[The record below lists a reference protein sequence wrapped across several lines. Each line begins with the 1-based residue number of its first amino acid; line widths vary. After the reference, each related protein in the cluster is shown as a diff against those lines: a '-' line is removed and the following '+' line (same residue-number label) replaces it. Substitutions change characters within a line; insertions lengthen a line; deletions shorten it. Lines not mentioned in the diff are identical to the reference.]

1 MPVQRLKDILDRNGI
16 RYVLISHSRAYT
28 AAAIAAITHIPGRE
42 LAKTVMVEVDGDLAM
57 AVVPA
62 SRHLDLKALQTR
74 LGAKRVSLVTEG
86 EFKDRFPDC
95 EVGAMP
101 PMGILYGLPVY
112 VDEVLTHDLEIAFN
126 AGSHR
131 ELVKMAYKD
140 YEQLQHPQVLKIA
153 TRSKAERMEDE
164 GQAAGM

>member
-1 MPVQRLKDILDRNGI
+1 MPVQRLKEILDRNGI

-28 AAAIAAITHIPGRE
+28 AAAIAAITHIPGKE
-42 LAKTVMVEVDGDLAM
+42 LAKTVMVDIDGDLAM

-62 SRHLDLKALQTR
+62 SRHVELKKLQTT
-74 LGAKRVSLVTEG
+74 LGAKHVSLVTEG

-101 PMGILYGLPVY
+101 PFGILYGLPVY

-126 AGSHR
+126 AGTHR
-131 ELVKMAYKD
+131 ELVKMAYRD
-140 YEQLQHPQVLKIA
+140 FEQLQHPQVMRIA
-153 TRSKAERMEDE
+153 TRSKAEMEEDDRL
-164 GQAAGM
+164 ASRL

>member
-42 LAKTVMVEVDGDLAM
+42 LAKTVMVEVDGNLAM

-62 SRHLDLKALQTR
+62 SRHLDLKALQTL

-164 GQAAGM
+164 RQAAGM